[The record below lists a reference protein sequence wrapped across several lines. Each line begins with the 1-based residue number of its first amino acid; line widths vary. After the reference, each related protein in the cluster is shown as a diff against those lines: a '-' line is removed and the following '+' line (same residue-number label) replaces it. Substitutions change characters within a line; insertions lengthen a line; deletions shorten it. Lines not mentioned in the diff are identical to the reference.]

1 MLRRGMWLRV
11 RVDLFRERKQM
22 PHFKTGQLGK
32 VGLFLLSL
40 FLLSSCT
47 IRTHSPLSF
56 HLSPPVM
63 EEKNGITYIFLPIE
77 IEDKGSRTLR
87 IHLRENILDLTANDQ
102 HFRLRGK
109 KSYQFMLENASKSF
123 KDLYPSS
130 WKTDWTDHYMS
141 HQDWVVPAISKK
153 IVPLLFVL
161 PGPPPS
167 PRKLILHLSYS
178 YPQTATFD
186 EIRLVVPLP
195 GGAAP
200 SNHYTSSGE

>member
-1 MLRRGMWLRV
+1 MKK
-11 RVDLFRERKQM
+11 LFLQKARWAGLA
-22 PHFKTGQLGK
+22 FLC
-32 VGLFLLSL
+32 LFLLSA
-40 FLLSSCT
+40 CT

-56 HLSPPVM
+56 RPSAPVM
-63 EEKNGITYIFLPIE
+63 EEKNGITYILLPIE
-77 IEDKGSRTLR
+77 IEDKGARTLR

-109 KSYQFMLENASKSF
+109 KSYRFILKNASKPF
-123 KDLYPSS
+123 KNLYPAS
-130 WKTDWTDHYMS
+130 WKSDWTDHYMS

-153 IVPLLFVL
+153 TLPLLFIL
-161 PGPPPS
+161 PGPPPT

-186 EIRLVVPLP
+186 EVRLVVPLP
-195 GGAAP
+195 GGVSP